1 MQEEHD
7 ILERLKHPERE
18 TERRKMSRNLFVRNI
33 LNSLFI
39 LMAVVAIVGVL
50 VVSNSSPYLNWFY
63 GLALIAVLIKM
74 VEVFLRMPGFNKK
87 L

>member
-1 MQEEHD
+1 MHEDND

-18 TERRKMSRNLFVRNI
+18 VERRRMSRNLFVRNI

-39 LMAVVAIVGVL
+39 LIALAAIIGVL
-50 VVSNSSPYLNWFY
+50 VVPERSPYLNWCY
-63 GLALIAVLIKM
+63 GLGLIAVLIKM